1 MHIVIDYFV
10 KGRPVPKQSFRY
22 GGKHGY
28 QPEALVN
35 WQRNVYY
42 TSRERCP
49 IKLPKGTHCKVWL
62 DFFMPR
68 DTSDC
73 DNLAKAVLDGMAGV
87 AYDNDKQVTE
97 LFVTKRVIR
106 GDQKAGVR
114 IQVMET
120 K

>member
-1 MHIVIDYFV
+1 
-10 KGRPVPKQSFRY
+10 
-22 GGKHGY
+22 
-28 QPEALVN
+28 
-35 WQRNVYY
+35 
-42 TSRERCP
+42 
-49 IKLPKGTHCKVWL
+49 
-62 DFFMPR
+62 MPR

-87 AYDNDKQVTE
+87 AYDNDKRVTE

-106 GDQKAGVR
+106 GDQTAGVR